1 MEAAGNEPAQH
12 FLRLSPYQSRY
23 EADFRGLHGR
33 RREPADWSA
42 KVSVSMLKAR
52 PTASARL
59 LTASLSYTLSRCL
72 RIVPGEI
79 ENGGDLAVR
88 LPSRH
93 PEKNFALPGS
103 ERCERPRL
111 PLTRGRVAPE
121 LDKVRLE
128 GVENKLV
135 SFAEVALET
144 VEPETTCYPV
154 RRRKPELELILA
166 VERAT
171 NLPVQ
176 VEGMPLAP

>member
-1 MEAAGNEPAQH
+1 VTDC
-12 FLRLSPYQSRY
+12 SRTVVHP
-23 EADFRGLHGR
+23 EFVIHVVEVFADRS
-33 RREPADWSA
+33 RRE
-42 KVSVSMLKAR
+42 
-52 PTASARL
+52 
-59 LTASLSYTLSRCL
+59 
-72 RIVPGEI
+72 I
-79 ENGGDLAVR
+79 EDGGDLAVR
-88 LPSRH
+88 LPSRY
-93 PEKNFALPGS
+93 PEKNLALPGS

-135 SFAEVALET
+135 SFAEVVLEA
-144 VEPETTCYPV
+144 VEPESTCYPV
-154 RRRKPELELILA
+154 RRREPELELILA